1 MCIGILTQCAKDC
14 SNEDPMQIF
23 FKGFYKYFSK
33 FLHVRNQEIK
43 LNMPKNYVVNIFEYE
58 GLNL

>member
-1 MCIGILTQCAKDC
+1 MYYLFQNYKT
-14 SNEDPMQIF
+14 DPIQIF
-23 FKGFYKYFSK
+23 FKGFYYYFSE